1 MFADLSIVDAIES
14 VSLVPRQDEGAGG
27 SAPPTMLEAAEGVL
41 GELTAGTKL
50 IVIEPPPTP
59 TRESTNVPL
68 SP

>member
-1 MFADLSIVDAIES
+1 
-14 VSLVPRQDEGAGG
+14 
-27 SAPPTMLEAAEGVL
+27 MLEAAEGVL